1 MNLKVEDLEREINQ
15 RGVNHKGTAALDPAT
30 TTMSKDDIGESDAAS
45 SRLGTINPQ
54 SFVL

>member
-15 RGVNHKGTAALDPAT
+15 RGVNHSGAAIDPA
-30 TTMSKDDIGESDAAS
+30 TTMSKDDIGESEAAS

>member
-15 RGVNHKGTAALDPAT
+15 RGINHKGAVVDPA
-30 TTMSKDDIGESDAAS
+30 TTMSKDDIGESEAAS

>member
-15 RGVNHKGTAALDPAT
+15 RGINHKGATVDPA
-30 TTMSKDDIGESDAAS
+30 TTMSKDDIGESEAAS

>member
-15 RGVNHKGTAALDPAT
+15 RGINHKGAGVDPA
-30 TTMSKDDIGESDAAS
+30 TTMSKDDIGESEAAS

>member
-15 RGVNHKGTAALDPAT
+15 RGVNHKSIVGVDPAT
-30 TTMSKDDIGESDAAS
+30 TISKDDIGESEGAS